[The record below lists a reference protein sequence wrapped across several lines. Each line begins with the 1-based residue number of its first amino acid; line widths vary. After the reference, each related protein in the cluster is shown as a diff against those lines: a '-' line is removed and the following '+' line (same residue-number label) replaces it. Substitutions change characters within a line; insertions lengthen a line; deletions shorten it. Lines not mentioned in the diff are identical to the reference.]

1 MKRIC
6 KQCGTEFTLSESEI
20 AFYRS
25 KNLHLPKRCENC
37 RRENKMK
44 VGGEPAQ
51 QTVRPYHGKKDNTLK
66 KWVAAAVICLLF
78 AAAVGTL
85 RAGVLRLDTANGASA
100 EVAADVTADTAAGS
114 AVEAAPAEAMQERQP
129 GGAAAG
135 DDVLA
140 GAAQEKQPE
149 DFQKGEDAT
158 AKTAQEKQ
166 PEDFQKGEDAP
177 AETAQEKQPENS
189 RKDEDAPADMP
200 QKTPED
206 AQTSKTAASEYA
218 YSFRKA
224 EYLQEH
230 FEKHGA
236 EFGFATAEEY
246 LAGANRV
253 VASPEAL
260 HKLEGEDGDDVYYL
274 ESGNEIVFVSTDGY
288 IRTYF
293 KPNDGKAYFDRQ

>member
-20 AFYRS
+20 VFYRS

-51 QTVRPYHGKKDNTLK
+51 QTVRPYHGKKDNTMK

-78 AAAVGTL
+78 AAVVGTL
-85 RAGVLRLDTANGASA
+85 RAGALRIDTANGASA
-100 EVAADVTADTAAGS
+100 EAAADVTAAGS

-149 DFQKGEDAT
+149 DFQKGEDA
-158 AKTAQEKQ
+158 
-166 PEDFQKGEDAP
+166 P

-189 RKDEDAPADMP
+189 RKDEDAPANMP

>member
-85 RAGVLRLDTANGASA
+85 RVGVLRLDTANGASA

-135 DDVLA
+135 DDVRA
-140 GAAQEKQPE
+140 GA
-149 DFQKGEDAT
+149 
-158 AKTAQEKQ
+158 AQEKQ

-177 AETAQEKQPENS
+177 AETAQEKQPENF

-293 KPNDGKAYFDRQ
+293 TFRRYQ

>member
-135 DDVLA
+135 DDVRA

-149 DFQKGEDAT
+149 DFQKG
-158 AKTAQEKQ
+158 
-166 PEDFQKGEDAP
+166 
-177 AETAQEKQPENS
+177 
-189 RKDEDAPADMP
+189 EDAPADMP

-236 EFGFATAEEY
+236 EFGFATVEEY

>member
-114 AVEAAPAEAMQERQP
+114 AVEAAPVEAMQERQP

-135 DDVLA
+135 DDVRA
-140 GAAQEKQPE
+140 GA
-149 DFQKGEDAT
+149 
-158 AKTAQEKQ
+158 AQEKQ

-177 AETAQEKQPENS
+177 AETAQETPPENS

>member
-85 RAGVLRLDTANGASA
+85 RVGVLRLDTANGASA

-135 DDVLA
+135 DDVRA

-149 DFQKGEDAT
+149 DFQKGEDAP
-158 AKTAQEKQ
+158 AEPAQE
-166 PEDFQKGEDAP
+166 
-177 AETAQEKQPENS
+177 TQPENS

>member
-135 DDVLA
+135 DDVWA
-140 GAAQEKQPE
+140 GA
-149 DFQKGEDAT
+149 
-158 AKTAQEKQ
+158 AQEKQ

>member
-85 RAGVLRLDTANGASA
+85 RAGALRLDTANGASA

-135 DDVLA
+135 DDVRA
-140 GAAQEKQPE
+140 GA
-149 DFQKGEDAT
+149 
-158 AKTAQEKQ
+158 AQEKQ

-177 AETAQEKQPENS
+177 AETAQEKQPENF

>member
-135 DDVLA
+135 DDVRA
-140 GAAQEKQPE
+140 GA
-149 DFQKGEDAT
+149 
-158 AKTAQEKQ
+158 AQEKQ

-177 AETAQEKQPENS
+177 AETAQEKQPEDFQ
-189 RKDEDAPADMP
+189 KGEDAPADMP

-236 EFGFATAEEY
+236 EFGFATVEEY

>member
-135 DDVLA
+135 A
-140 GAAQEKQPE
+140 
-149 DFQKGEDAT
+149 
-158 AKTAQEKQ
+158 AQEKQ

>member
-51 QTVRPYHGKKDNTLK
+51 QTVRPYHGKKDNTMK
-66 KWVAAAVICLLF
+66 KWVAAAVIWLLF
-78 AAAVGTL
+78 AAVVGTL
-85 RAGVLRLDTANGASA
+85 RAGALRLDTANGASA

-149 DFQKGEDAT
+149 DFQKGEDAP
-158 AKTAQEKQ
+158 AETAQEKQ

>member
-85 RAGVLRLDTANGASA
+85 RVGVLRLDTANGASA

-135 DDVLA
+135 
-140 GAAQEKQPE
+140 AAQEKQPE
-149 DFQKGEDAT
+149 DFQKGEDAL
-158 AKTAQEKQ
+158 
-166 PEDFQKGEDAP
+166 

-189 RKDEDAPADMP
+189 RKDEDALADMP

>member
-85 RAGVLRLDTANGASA
+85 RVGVLRLDTANGASA

-135 DDVLA
+135 A
-140 GAAQEKQPE
+140 
-149 DFQKGEDAT
+149 
-158 AKTAQEKQ
+158 AQEKQ

-293 KPNDGKAYFDRQ
+293 KPNDGKTYFDRQ

>member
-135 DDVLA
+135 DDVRA
-140 GAAQEKQPE
+140 AAAQEKQPE
-149 DFQKGEDAT
+149 G
-158 AKTAQEKQ
+158 
-166 PEDFQKGEDAP
+166 FQKGEDAP

>member
-20 AFYRS
+20 LFYRS

-51 QTVRPYHGKKDNTLK
+51 QTVRPYHGKKDNTMK

-78 AAAVGTL
+78 AAVVGTL
-85 RAGVLRLDTANGASA
+85 RAGALRLDTANGASA

-140 GAAQEKQPE
+140 GA
-149 DFQKGEDAT
+149 
-158 AKTAQEKQ
+158 AQEKQ

>member
-149 DFQKGEDAT
+149 DFQKGEDA
-158 AKTAQEKQ
+158 
-166 PEDFQKGEDAP
+166 P

>member
-85 RAGVLRLDTANGASA
+85 RVGVLRLDTANGASA

-114 AVEAAPAEAMQERQP
+114 RSEER
-129 GGAAAG
+129 
-135 DDVLA
+135 
-140 GAAQEKQPE
+140 
-149 DFQKGEDAT
+149 
-158 AKTAQEKQ
+158 
-166 PEDFQKGEDAP
+166 
-177 AETAQEKQPENS
+177 
-189 RKDEDAPADMP
+189 
-200 QKTPED
+200 
-206 AQTSKTAASEYA
+206 
-218 YSFRKA
+218 
-224 EYLQEH
+224 
-230 FEKHGA
+230 
-236 EFGFATAEEY
+236 
-246 LAGANRV
+246 RV
-253 VASPEAL
+253 
-260 HKLEGEDGDDVYYL
+260 
-274 ESGNEIVFVSTDGY
+274 
-288 IRTYF
+288 
-293 KPNDGKAYFDRQ
+293 GKEC

>member
-20 AFYRS
+20 VFYRS

-51 QTVRPYHGKKDNTLK
+51 QTVRPYHGKKDNTMK

-78 AAAVGTL
+78 AAVVGTL
-85 RAGVLRLDTANGASA
+85 RAGALRLDTANGASA

-140 GAAQEKQPE
+140 GA
-149 DFQKGEDAT
+149 
-158 AKTAQEKQ
+158 AQEKQ

>member
-85 RAGVLRLDTANGASA
+85 RVGVLRLDTANGASA

-135 DDVLA
+135 
-140 GAAQEKQPE
+140 AAQEKQPE
-149 DFQKGEDAT
+149 DFQKD
-158 AKTAQEKQ
+158 
-166 PEDFQKGEDAP
+166 EDAP

>member
-114 AVEAAPAEAMQERQP
+114 AVEAAPVEAMQERQP

-135 DDVLA
+135 DDVRA
-140 GAAQEKQPE
+140 GA
-149 DFQKGEDAT
+149 
-158 AKTAQEKQ
+158 AQEKQ

>member
-114 AVEAAPAEAMQERQP
+114 AVEAAPVEAMQERQP

-135 DDVLA
+135 DDVRA

-149 DFQKGEDAT
+149 NFR
-158 AKTAQEKQ
+158 
-166 PEDFQKGEDAP
+166 KGEDAP

>member
-85 RAGVLRLDTANGASA
+85 RVGVLRLDTANGASA

-135 DDVLA
+135 DDVRA

-149 DFQKGEDAT
+149 NFRKD
-158 AKTAQEKQ
+158 
-166 PEDFQKGEDAP
+166 EDAP

>member
-1 MKRIC
+1 M
-6 KQCGTEFTLSESEI
+6 T
-20 AFYRS
+20 
-25 KNLHLPKRCENC
+25 
-37 RRENKMK
+37 
-44 VGGEPAQ
+44 
-51 QTVRPYHGKKDNTLK
+51 

-78 AAAVGTL
+78 AAVVGTL
-85 RAGVLRLDTANGASA
+85 RAGALRLDTANGASA

-260 HKLEGEDGDDVYYL
+260 HKLE
-274 ESGNEIVFVSTDGY
+274 
-288 IRTYF
+288 
-293 KPNDGKAYFDRQ
+293 

>member
-85 RAGVLRLDTANGASA
+85 RVGVLRLDTANGASA

-135 DDVLA
+135 A
-140 GAAQEKQPE
+140 
-149 DFQKGEDAT
+149 
-158 AKTAQEKQ
+158 AQEKQ

-177 AETAQEKQPENS
+177 AETAQEKQPENF
-189 RKDEDAPADMP
+189 RKDEDAPAERP
-200 QKTPED
+200 QKNNP
-206 AQTSKTAASEYA
+206 
-218 YSFRKA
+218 
-224 EYLQEH
+224 
-230 FEKHGA
+230 
-236 EFGFATAEEY
+236 
-246 LAGANRV
+246 
-253 VASPEAL
+253 
-260 HKLEGEDGDDVYYL
+260 
-274 ESGNEIVFVSTDGY
+274 
-288 IRTYF
+288 
-293 KPNDGKAYFDRQ
+293 